1 MCFGAVKNW
10 EFELQIFGYIAS
22 HRVYT
27 FLGILLQLMEFQALD
42 FGLHHHS
49 GSEPFDEII
58 ER

>member
-1 MCFGAVKNW
+1 M
-10 EFELQIFGYIAS
+10 Q
-22 HRVYT
+22 
-27 FLGILLQLMEFQALD
+27 FQALD